1 MELVGYPHQY
11 LYSPEVNED
20 GYLWENIKDRNR
32 NYMEERAEIL
42 LVDDHTLILEGMYR
56 ILDRIP
62 EVKVADAVTSGRE
75 AMALVEKKDYDIYI
89 LDVSLPDMSGM
100 ELIGRVREINKNA
113 CIIVN
118 TLHEEIWTINKLISL
133 KVNAVVLKSSE
144 AIEMEN
150 AVKAVLRG
158 DSYMCPRFRSIRLK
172 LDGESART
180 CPRDMPTK
188 REMEVLQAIA
198 KGDSTHEIAAK
209 LQISENTVET
219 FRKRLIQKFC
229 AKNAIDLVVKA
240 MTKGVIG
247 IE

>member
-1 MELVGYPHQY
+1 
-11 LYSPEVNED
+11 
-20 GYLWENIKDRNR
+20 
-32 NYMEERAEIL
+32 MEEKVGIL
-42 LVDDHTLILEGMYR
+42 LVDDHALILEGMYR

-62 EVKVADAVTSGRE
+62 EVEVTDAVTSGKE
-75 AMALVEKKDYDIYI
+75 AMALMEKKNYDIYI

-100 ELIGRVREINKNA
+100 ELIRKIRERDRNA

-118 TLHEEIWTINKLISL
+118 TLHEEIWTINKLVSL

-158 DSYMCPRFRSIRLK
+158 DAYTCPRFRSIRLN
-172 LDGESART
+172 LDNKSVQTLPKEE
-180 CPRDMPTK
+180 PTK
-188 REMEVLQAIA
+188 REMEVLRAIA
-198 KGDSTHEIAAK
+198 KGNNTHEIAGK

-240 MTKGVIG
+240 MSKGVIG